1 MTVGCSI
8 PWERVFQRGNAQHNE
23 SVLREE
29 CVVYQRR
36 VFSVSSMFSL
46 RERLS
51 MGLRV
56 WCACVW
62 CLEVMSNDDL
72 ESDLEQAKTRPPRP
86 AQRGRRAWV
95 RT

>member
-72 ESDLEQAKTRPPRP
+72 ESDLEQGKTRPRRP

-95 RT
+95 LT

>member
-1 MTVGCSI
+1 
-8 PWERVFQRGNAQHNE
+8 
-23 SVLREE
+23 
-29 CVVYQRR
+29 
-36 VFSVSSMFSL
+36 
-46 RERLS
+46 

-72 ESDLEQAKTRPPRP
+72 ESDLDNEDALRRP

-95 RT
+95 LT